1 VPKVWTNVALS
12 ISEAEWLKAKIQPY
26 ELVQDLSAVN
36 NLTEGKG
43 DPATQEADILFGQ
56 PAVLDI
62 FQSSNLKWVHLTSA
76 GYTRYDRTDVFSFF
90 EKHSVTFT
98 NSSSVYDVP
107 CAEHVLSMMLAY
119 NRKIVDSER
128 ADQWTYTQQRP
139 IMRVL
144 RRQNLLILGFGAIGT
159 KLTELLQPFGMEIRG
174 LKRKVTGKE
183 NAPCFSIDSRIEH
196 LGWAD
201 HVVNI
206 LPLSDSTQSLFGKNE
221 FAAMKPSA
229 VFYNIGRG
237 DTVDQPT
244 LIEVLKSKSIAA
256 AFLDV
261 TSPEPL
267 PQDHPLWQLDN
278 CLITPHVAGG
288 LQDENQVLLNHFVTN
303 FERFIK
309 NQPLLDRR

>member
-1 VPKVWTNVALS
+1 M
-12 ISEAEWLKAKIQPY
+12 
-26 ELVQDLSAVN
+26 
-36 NLTEGKG
+36 
-43 DPATQEADILFGQ
+43 
-56 PAVLDI
+56 LDI

-128 ADQWTYTQQRP
+128 ADHWTYTQQRP

-144 RRQNLLILGFGAIGT
+144 RGQKLLILGFGAIGT

-237 DTVDQPT
+237 DTVDQPA

>member
-1 VPKVWTNVALS
+1 MPKVWTNVALS
-12 ISEAEWLKAKIQPY
+12 KSEAEWLKAKIQPY

-43 DPATQEADILFGQ
+43 DPAAQEADILFGQ

-144 RRQNLLILGFGAIGT
+144 RGQKLLILGFGAIGT

-183 NAPCFSIDSRIEH
+183 NAPCFSIESRIEH

-201 HVVNI
+201 HIVNI

-237 DTVDQPT
+237 DTVDQPA

-278 CLITPHVAGG
+278 CLVTPHVAGG
-288 LQDENQVLLNHFVTN
+288 LQYENQVLLNHFVTN

>member
-1 VPKVWTNVALS
+1 MPKVWTNVALS
-12 ISEAEWLKAKIQPY
+12 TSEAEWLKAKIHPY

-43 DPATQEADILFGQ
+43 DPAAQEADILFGQ
-56 PAVLDI
+56 PAVVDI

-144 RRQNLLILGFGAIGT
+144 RGQKLLILGFGAIGT

-183 NAPCFSIDSRIEH
+183 NAPCFSIESRIEH

-201 HVVNI
+201 HIVNI

-237 DTVDQPT
+237 DTVDQPA

-278 CLITPHVAGG
+278 CLVTPHVAGG
-288 LQDENQVLLNHFVTN
+288 LQYENQVLLNHFVTN